1 MTDSTADGSVSA
13 YTESMAGDVKITD
26 CIRNVSV
33 TKITIPFMKR
43 LFIPYSFHVA
53 ATLSSSHASYFS
65 LIKY

>member
-1 MTDSTADGSVSA
+1 
-13 YTESMAGDVKITD
+13 MAGDVKITD

-33 TKITIPFMKR
+33 TKITIPFLKR